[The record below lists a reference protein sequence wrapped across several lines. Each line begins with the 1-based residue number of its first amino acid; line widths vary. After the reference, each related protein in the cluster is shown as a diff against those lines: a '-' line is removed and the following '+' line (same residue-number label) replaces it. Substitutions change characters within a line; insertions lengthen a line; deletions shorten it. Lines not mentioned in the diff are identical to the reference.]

1 MVCSDTKLH
10 AEIIKLLFWN
20 FHWGHYVS
28 VSHLDSVNKHFELQ
42 SCTKDN
48 FGLLVIVERSVMNL
62 CKDLL
67 GEHFVLQILLE
78 VLAVDLERGVENK
91 GVGNQRFCDFL
102 GNPTPRFR
110 D

>member
-1 MVCSDTKLH
+1 MHFSK
-10 AEIIKLLFWN
+10 
-20 FHWGHYVS
+20 Y
-28 VSHLDSVNKHFELQ
+28 FELQ
-42 SCTKDN
+42 SYTKDN

-62 CKDLL
+62 WHYKDLL

-110 D
+110 DWGVPENKKESEISLDILLDLLKQSF